1 MVVKARAVSREVL
14 PWGRIREAGATLL

>member
-14 PWGRIREAGATLL
+14 PLGRIREAGATLL